1 MRVIRD
7 SGQLLRHDRR
17 PRLQL
22 CKAAHRSAAEQPGE
36 RPRPNAGIAVSVAR
50 LPRSAVLDDRRYGRW
65 RRDILNWRVATGRA
79 HQTQKTQVPT
89 ELIERRARTRLSL
102 SICRAPI

>member
-1 MRVIRD
+1 MTSFPHCGPVGLIPRPRR
-7 SGQLLRHDRR
+7 GTLRHGSSV
-17 PRLQL
+17 
-22 CKAAHRSAAEQPGE
+22 KAAWLSVAHRD
-36 RPRPNAGIAVSVAR
+36 AGIAVSVAR

-89 ELIERRARTRLSL
+89 ELIERRARTRLRL